1 MSVAEPG
8 YPTPATALRAAAFA
22 EPALTPPFSGTWFGE
37 SIGARIVM
45 LTLGLLFAVQVA
57 SFTAIRASLAQHALG
72 MLPERLGVGERVLQ
86 SLLDQNAQ
94 KLSEG
99 ARLLA
104 ADYGFRS
111 ALLSND
117 AATITSVL
125 ANQGA
130 RIGATETALLGTDF
144 ALRAASGSGRN
155 ELAAVAL
162 RLARQAS
169 ASPPPA
175 AISASGTTDIV
186 VLDGQ
191 PHQVV
196 LVPIKAPVLVGWVL
210 MGFPLETRLAGA
222 MKALSALDVT
232 LLVRP
237 AADAPWAVALTSLPD
252 PLAADFARADWSQA
266 LLWPASAGAAA
277 DSMRL
282 QSMQSMQSITLAQEE
297 FGVRA
302 KWLTLAAP
310 AAPAVSS
317 RADAAASHGAVLA
330 LVSLSI
336 DAAVRP
342 PRDLQLGL
350 AAITLLGFVVFVFGS
365 LFTARRVTTP
375 LRELAAAADRLG
387 AGDYSTPMDGLT
399 RADEIGQLAHS
410 FEKMRVSVAQ
420 KQAQILQLAYWDGLT
435 GLPNRV
441 QFRDAVRDAIA
452 QAQARAQT
460 DPAAQVAAPTV
471 AVIMLDLDRFKHV
484 NDVLGYRIGDLLLGR
499 VGERLSQ
506 QVVRGG
512 DLVARL
518 GGDEFAVLLRTGD
531 AALAES
537 VAQRIAAAFDAPLT
551 LEEHTID
558 MGAGIGMACWP
569 QHAADADV
577 LLSRAEVAMYA
588 AKRRTQGPLM
598 YHAAIDAASSQTLS
612 LLTELRQ
619 AVDQG
624 ELRLYLQ
631 PKLMLDTGRV
641 GGAEAL
647 VRWAHPQRGLVPP
660 MEFIPFAEQTGF
672 IRTLTMWVFEE
683 AARQWLALQAQGIQL
698 VLSVNLSTRD
708 LLDPELPQKFD
719 ALLLKHRVPAEAFC
733 LEITE
738 SAIMDDP
745 QRALGT
751 LNRLSHLGF
760 KLSIDD
766 FGTGYSSLAYLKR
779 LPVDE
784 LKIDKSFVMSM
795 VEDLDDA
802 KIVRST
808 IDLAHNLGLTVVA
821 EGVENAKV
829 WDMLRELNC
838 DEAQGF
844 HMGRPMPAT
853 EIAHWS
859 AGWSAKH
866 RPMVAGGALAR
877 LH

>member
-1 MSVAEPG
+1 MIATGPG
-8 YPTPATALRAAAFA
+8 CIASAAAPVTETA
-22 EPALTPPFSGTWFGE
+22 AALAVAPSVDSPLTPHFGGTWFGE

-45 LTLGLLFAVQVA
+45 LTLGLLLAVQVA

-72 MLPERLGVGERVLQ
+72 MLPQRLGVGERVLQ

-104 ADYGFRS
+104 TDYGFRS
-111 ALLSND
+111 AVLSND
-117 AATITSVL
+117 AATISSVL

-144 ALRAASGSGRN
+144 ALRAASGSDAN
-155 ELAAVAL
+155 ELSAVAL

-169 ASPPPA
+169 GSA
-175 AISASGTTDIV
+175 AAAPVTAASGTAEIV
-186 VLDGQ
+186 VLGGR

-210 MGFPLETRLAGA
+210 MGFPLETRLASE
-222 MKALSALDVT
+222 MKELSALNVT
-232 LLVRP
+232 LLVRS
-237 AADAPWAVALTSLPD
+237 AAEAPWAVALTSLPD
-252 PLAADFARADWSQA
+252 AQAAGFARAHWPQA
-266 LLWPASAGAAA
+266 RLRPAAAGAAA
-277 DSMRL
+277 DSMQV

-297 FGVRA
+297 FGVRS
-302 KWLTLAAP
+302 KVLTLAPP
-310 AAPAVSS
+310 AGPG
-317 RADAAASHGAVLA
+317 RADAAAVLA

-336 DAAVRP
+336 DEAVRP
-342 PRDLQLGL
+342 PRDLQIGL

-375 LRELAAAADRLG
+375 LRALAAAADRLG
-387 AGDYSTPMDGLT
+387 DGDYSTPIDGLT

-410 FEKMRVSVAQ
+410 FEQMRVSVAQ

-435 GLPNRV
+435 GLPNRM

-452 QAQARAQT
+452 QAQT
-460 DPAAQVAAPTV
+460 HTAAQGTAATV

-484 NDVLGYRIGDLLLGR
+484 NDVLGYRVGDLLLGR

-518 GGDEFAVLLRTGD
+518 GGDEFAVLLRDGD

-612 LLTELRQ
+612 LLTELRR

-683 AARQWLALQAQGIQL
+683 AARQWLALQSQGIQL

-719 ALLLKHRVPAEAFC
+719 ALLVKHRVPAEAFC

-751 LNRLSHLGF
+751 LNRLSALGF

-829 WDMLRELNC
+829 WDLLRELNC

-844 HMGRPMPAT
+844 HMGRPMPAS
-853 EIAHWS
+853 EIAQWS

-866 RPMVAGGALAR
+866 RPIASGGALAM

>member
-1 MSVAEPG
+1 MPL
-8 YPTPATALRAAAFA
+8 TQR
-22 EPALTPPFSGTWFGE
+22 PALALASRIGATWLNR
-37 SIGARIVM
+37 SIGARIVA
-45 LTLGLLFAVQVA
+45 LTLGLLLVVQVA
-57 SFTAIRASLAQHALG
+57 SFAAIRASLGQHARNTV
-72 MLPERLGVGERVLQ
+72 PERLAVGERVLQ

-111 ALLSND
+111 AVQSND
-117 AATITSVL
+117 AETIESVL
-125 ANQGA
+125 GNHGA
-130 RIGATETALLGTDF
+130 RIGASEAALLGTDF
-144 ALRAASGSGRN
+144 ALRAASGDNRSA
-155 ELAAVAL
+155 LTAVAA
-162 RLARQAS
+162 RLAHLAGGGSTGLGGGAGGMAGSSEIALLGGR
-169 ASPPPA
+169 
-175 AISASGTTDIV
+175 
-186 VLDGQ
+186 
-191 PHQVV
+191 PHQLV
-196 LVPIKAPVLVGWVL
+196 LVPMKAPVVVGWVL
-210 MGFPLETRLAGA
+210 MGFPLDSKLTGS
-222 MKALSALDVT
+222 MKDLSALNVT
-232 LLVRP
+232 LLARES
-237 AADAPWAVALTSLPD
+237 ATAPWAVALTSLPAEQASG
-252 PLAADFARADWSQA
+252 LAQA
-266 LLWPASAGAAA
+266 AGVKATNQAIDVA
-277 DSMRL
+277 PPTRSD
-282 QSMQSMQSITLAQEE
+282 MQSLTIADEE
-297 FGVRA
+297 FGVRTS
-302 KWLTLAAP
+302 WLTPPLALGEAQG
-310 AAPAVSS
+310 A
-317 RADAAASHGAVLA
+317 RAAVLA
-330 LVSLSI
+330 LVSVSI
-336 DAAVRP
+336 DEAVRP
-342 PRDLQLGL
+342 PRDLQLAL
-350 AAITLLGFVVFVFGS
+350 AAITLLGFLLFGFGS
-365 LFTARRVTTP
+365 VFTARRVTTP

-387 AGDYSTPMDGLT
+387 AGDYATPMRGLRRT
-399 RADEIGQLAHS
+399 DEIGQLALS
-410 FEKMRVSVAQ
+410 FEKMRVSVGD
-420 KQAQILQLAYWDGLT
+420 KQAQILKLAYWCPLT
-435 GLPNRV
+435 GLPNRM

-452 QAQARAQT
+452 QAQAQPGA
-460 DPAAQVAAPTV
+460 TV
-471 AVIMLDLDRFKHV
+471 SVIMLDLDRFKHV

-499 VGERLSQ
+499 VGERLSE

-518 GGDEFAVLLRTGD
+518 GGDEFAVLLREGD

-537 VAQRIAAAFDAPLT
+537 VARRIATAFDVPLT

-569 QHAADADV
+569 QHATDADV

-588 AKRRTQGPLM
+588 AKQRTEGPLM

-619 AVDQG
+619 AVDRG

-641 GGAEAL
+641 SGAETL
-647 VRWAHPQRGLVPP
+647 VRWMHPQRGLVPP

-683 AARQWLALQAQGIQL
+683 AARHWLALQAEGMPMT
-698 VLSVNLSTRD
+698 LSVNLSTRD
-708 LLDPELPQKFD
+708 LLDTELPQKFD
-719 ALLLKHRVPAEAFC
+719 ALLVKHRVPAEAYC

-751 LNRLSHLGF
+751 LNRLSALGF

-784 LKIDKSFVMSM
+784 LKIDKSFVLSM
-795 VEDLDDA
+795 ETDLDDA

-821 EGVENAKV
+821 EGVENAKA

-838 DEAQGF
+838 DEAQGY
-844 HMGRPMPAT
+844 HMGKPMPAS
-853 EIAHWS
+853 AFSQWS
-859 AGWSAKH
+859 AAWTARH
-866 RPMVAGGALAR
+866 RPQVAAGAAPM

>member
-1 MSVAEPG
+1 M
-8 YPTPATALRAAAFA
+8 TLMQR
-22 EPALTPPFSGTWFGE
+22 PALALTSRIGTIWLNR
-37 SIGARIVM
+37 SIGARIVA
-45 LTLGLLFAVQVA
+45 LTLGLLLVVQVA
-57 SFTAIRASLAQHALG
+57 SFTAIRASLGQHARST
-72 MLPERLGVGERVLQ
+72 LPERLAVGERVLQ

-111 ALLSND
+111 AVQSND
-117 AATITSVL
+117 AETIESVL
-125 ANQGA
+125 GNHGA
-130 RIGATETALLGTDF
+130 RIGASEAALLGTDF
-144 ALRAASGSGRN
+144 TLRAASGDNRTALTAVAARLAH
-155 ELAAVAL
+155 LAAGGSTGPGVGAGGVAGSSEIAL
-162 RLARQAS
+162 LGGR
-169 ASPPPA
+169 
-175 AISASGTTDIV
+175 
-186 VLDGQ
+186 
-191 PHQVV
+191 PHQLV
-196 LVPIKAPVLVGWVL
+196 LVPMKAPVVVGWVL
-210 MGFPLETRLAGA
+210 MGFPLDSKLAGS
-222 MKALSALDVT
+222 MKDLSALNVT
-232 LLVRP
+232 LLAR
-237 AADAPWAVALTSLPD
+237 ASSAAPWAVALSSLPAEQASG
-252 PLAADFARADWSQA
+252 LAQAAAVKAANQDNSQA
-266 LLWPASAGAAA
+266 IGVAPSTR
-277 DSMRL
+277 SP
-282 QSMQSMQSITLAQEE
+282 MQSLTIADEE
-297 FGVRA
+297 FGLRTS
-302 KWLTLAAP
+302 WLTPPPAP
-310 AAPAVSS
+310 GDAQSD
-317 RADAAASHGAVLA
+317 RAAVLA
-330 LVSLSI
+330 LVSVSI
-336 DAAVRP
+336 DEAVRP
-342 PRDLQLGL
+342 PRDLQLAL
-350 AAITLLGFVVFVFGS
+350 AAITLLGFLLFGFGS
-365 LFTARRVTTP
+365 VFTARRVTTP

-387 AGDYSTPMDGLT
+387 AGDYGTPMRGLRRT
-399 RADEIGQLAHS
+399 DEIGQLALS
-410 FEKMRVSVAQ
+410 FEKMRVSVAE
-420 KQAQILQLAYWDGLT
+420 KQAQILKLAYWCSLT

-452 QAQARAQT
+452 HAQARPGA
-460 DPAAQVAAPTV
+460 TV

-499 VGERLSQ
+499 VGERLSE

-518 GGDEFAVLLRTGD
+518 GGDEFAVLLREGD

-537 VAQRIAAAFDAPLT
+537 VAQRIATAFDVPLT

-569 QHAADADV
+569 QHAVDADV

-588 AKRRTQGPLM
+588 AKQRTEGPLM
-598 YHAAIDAASSQTLS
+598 YHAAIDAASAQTLS

-619 AVDQG
+619 AVEHG

-631 PKLMLDTGRV
+631 PKLMLDTGRIS
-641 GGAEAL
+641 GAETL
-647 VRWAHPQRGLVPP
+647 VRWMHPQRGLVPP

-683 AARQWLALQAQGIQL
+683 AARHWLALQAEGMPMT
-698 VLSVNLSTRD
+698 LSVNLSTRD
-708 LLDPELPQKFD
+708 LLDIELPQKFD
-719 ALLLKHRVPAEAFC
+719 ALLVKHRVPAEAYC

-751 LNRLSHLGF
+751 LNRLSALGF

-784 LKIDKSFVMSM
+784 LKIDKSFVLSM
-795 VEDLDDA
+795 ETDLDDA

-821 EGVENAKV
+821 EGVENVKA

-838 DEAQGF
+838 DEAQGY
-844 HMGRPMPAT
+844 HMGKPMPAS
-853 EIAHWS
+853 EFSQWS
-859 AGWSAKH
+859 AVWTARH
-866 RPMVAGGALAR
+866 RPQVAAGAVPM